1 MHSKTEPLTDDA
13 LAEYEAN
20 RDLAADLMQAI
31 QEMKAGEGQVVWPP
45 AAAAHRTHDDACAD
59 DGDPRCRP
67 ERSPGVP
74 IYLDDAV
81 QRYLAEKADAK
92 GVGLSELVNDL
103 LRREIEIVE
112 RLTSDAG

>member
-13 LAEYEAN
+13 LAEYEAE

-45 AAAAHRTHDDACAD
+45 AAAAQHAHDDASAD
-59 DGDPRCRP
+59 DVDPQFRP
-67 ERSPGVP
+67 EFAPGVP
-74 IYLDDAV
+74 VYLDDAV
-81 QRYLAEKADAK
+81 QRYLAEKAEAK

-103 LRREIEIVE
+103 LRREIEIVK